1 MNGTSTNNSVQ
12 SVERAL
18 NILLIIADETL
29 PVSIARIVE
38 CSGLNRTTVWRLLVT
53 LEDCGFVEKDPISK
67 GYLLGYNASRLCSD
81 IMDNYAP
88 LIRLAKP
95 YMDKLLDEIN
105 EDILLTVPRFG
116 GMLTIYQLHSDNAV
130 LIRDYSMM
138 LSQFHS
144 SSNGKIYLSF
154 LEPEELDLILS
165 QPLEKTTPYTI
176 TDPAKL
182 RKEIEQC
189 RRENC
194 GFTLEENG
202 VGENGFSIPILY
214 QEKPYAFLNV
224 SGPSFR
230 FTEEKMRQYV
240 PLVQKICKDIEEKL
254 IH

>member
-29 PVSIARIVE
+29 PVSIAKIVE

-116 GMLTIYQLHSDNAV
+116 GMLTIYQLHSNNAV

-138 LSQFHS
+138 LSPFHS
-144 SSNGKIYLSF
+144 SSNGKLYLSF
-154 LEPEELDLILS
+154 LEPEELDVILS
-165 QPLEKTTPYTI
+165 QPLEKLTPYTI
-176 TDPAKL
+176 TDPIEL
-182 RKEIEQC
+182 RKE
-189 RRENC
+189 
-194 GFTLEENG
+194 NG
-202 VGENGFSIPILY
+202 EGENGFSIPIFY
-214 QEKPYAFLNV
+214 QKKPYAFLNI

-230 FTEEKMRQYV
+230 FTGEKMRQYV
-240 PLVQKICKDIEEKL
+240 PLVQKICSDIEERL

>member
-154 LEPEELDLILS
+154 LEPEELRIYPGGEWGGRKWVLDSHSLPGKALCFSECIRSVFSVYGGKDAAVCASCAEDL
-165 QPLEKTTPYTI
+165 
-176 TDPAKL
+176 
-182 RKEIEQC
+182 
-189 RRENC
+189 
-194 GFTLEENG
+194 
-202 VGENGFSIPILY
+202 
-214 QEKPYAFLNV
+214 
-224 SGPSFR
+224 
-230 FTEEKMRQYV
+230 
-240 PLVQKICKDIEEKL
+240 
-254 IH
+254 